1 MRKYAILTY
10 TSKGMMFGGAPD
22 DASPA
27 RLNEG
32 LVNSSRKA
40 ADGTVMDLIRD
51 ENGTIIKFVSQ
62 VEALNYCAEKGWAL
76 EQTIFNPHDG
86 FNSRDPLSSYI
97 FILSKE

>member
-1 MRKYAILTY
+1 MKKHAILTF
-10 TSKGMMFGGAPD
+10 TSKGMMYGGAPD

-51 ENGTIIKFVSQ
+51 ENGTIKKFISQ
-62 VEALNYCAEKGWAL
+62 VDALNYCVEIGWNL
-76 EQTIFNPHDG
+76 EQTIFIPHDG